1 LGVWRRPIDF
11 SLPRDALERRLEV
24 VLYVIHVCEERSL
37 DFLDPEQVDGTDE
50 LSTPPENSAKTRTA
64 QPRLETQ
71 ELG

>member
-1 LGVWRRPIDF
+1 
-11 SLPRDALERRLEV
+11 
-24 VLYVIHVCEERSL
+24 VIHVCEERSL